1 MALGAAAIPVVG
13 PAAAVVG
20 LAIGAYT
27 GSLAGALNVMG
38 KHDERDVEPTIP
50 RPAGV
55 RVVVQ
60 VPTRERKAL
69 VLDTLMR
76 HHARSVE
83 EAEGTWRNGAWADFD
98 PVSVPRWV
106 VPPRD

>member
-1 MALGAAAIPVVG
+1 M
-13 PAAAVVG
+13 
-20 LAIGAYT
+20 IGN
-27 GSLAGALNVMG
+27 GSSAPSYSDPGIGFAGAFKVMG
-38 KHDERDVEPTIP
+38 KDADHDHDPMIR

-60 VPTRERKAL
+60 VRTSGQRAL
-69 VLDTLMR
+69 LLDALLR

-83 EAEGTWRNGAWADFD
+83 EAEGTWRNGTWADFD

-106 VPPRD
+106 VPPQR